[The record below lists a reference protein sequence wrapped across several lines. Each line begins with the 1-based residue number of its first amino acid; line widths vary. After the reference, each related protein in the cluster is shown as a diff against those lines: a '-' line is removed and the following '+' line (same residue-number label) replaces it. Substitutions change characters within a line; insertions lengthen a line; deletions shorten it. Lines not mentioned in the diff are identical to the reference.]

1 MPAPVRYDARADE
14 GDSGLCAL
22 LLKEGGLLLL
32 CALIRQPGD
41 RCDEL
46 LWVAVVSIVTLSIL
60 LTIGVTWSQSTVCCC
75 RHMLG
80 RQINELSECFL
91 EVTNPLV

>member
-1 MPAPVRYDARADE
+1 M
-14 GDSGLCAL
+14 
-22 LLKEGGLLLL
+22 

-60 LTIGVTWSQSTVCCC
+60 LTIEVTWSQSTVCCC
-75 RHMLG
+75 CHIAPPVLRNRGDMLG
-80 RQINELSECFL
+80 RQMNELSECFL